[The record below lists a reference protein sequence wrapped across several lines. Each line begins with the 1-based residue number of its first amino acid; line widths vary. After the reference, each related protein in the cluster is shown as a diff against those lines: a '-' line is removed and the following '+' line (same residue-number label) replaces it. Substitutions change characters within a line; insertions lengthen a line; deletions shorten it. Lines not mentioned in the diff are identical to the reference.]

1 MMSGLLAQHPDVLS
15 LSEFF
20 VSLGPSA
27 FPTGALDGAAFWEI
41 LSRPHPIPSL
51 LRKNGVSTPEARPN
65 LHGRS
70 PGGDVP
76 AISMEA
82 LPHLTDD
89 PDTLYDRL
97 ESEVP
102 RWERASVTEHYLHL
116 FEWLRDRLGRRTVVE
131 RSGSGL
137 EILPQL
143 LRCFPEARFVHLHR
157 SGPDCALSMS
167 RHPAFRL
174 AVITDRMREYL
185 GEDPYHE
192 PSERHFHALPEDLR
206 RFLPK
211 TFDAAALGKERIPLA
226 AFGRL
231 WSERILTSMPH
242 LASLPGRRLLCM
254 SYEDLLAAPESE
266 LLKFARFAELPHPE
280 NWSRTMSRQVDGTRA
295 GGSRELPESER
306 AELVRSCEPGMRALG
321 LP

>member
-1 MMSGLLAQHPDVLS
+1 MTRLLSEHPDVLG

-27 FPTGALDGAAFWEI
+27 FPEGALDGSAFWKI
-41 LSRPHPIPSL
+41 LSRPHPVASL
-51 LRKNGVSTPEARPN
+51 LRKNGVSTPESRPN
-65 LHGRS
+65 LHGRL

-82 LPHLTDD
+82 LPRLTDA
-89 PDTLYDRL
+89 PDLLYDRL

-102 RWERASVTEHYLHL
+102 RWERASAAEHYLHL
-116 FEWLRDRLGRRTVVE
+116 FAWLCDRLGRRTVVE

-143 LRCFPEARFVHLHR
+143 LRCFPKARFVHLHR
-157 SGPDCALSMS
+157 TGPDCALSMS

-174 AVITDRMREYL
+174 AVITDRMREHL

-192 PSERHFHALPEDLR
+192 PSERHFRALPDDLR

-211 TFDAAALGKERIPLA
+211 TFDAAALGEERIPLA
-226 AFGRL
+226 DFGRL
-231 WSERILTSMPH
+231 WSERILNSMPY
-242 LASLPGRRLLCM
+242 LASLPSHRLLRM
-254 SYEDLLAAPESE
+254 SYEDLLAEPESE

-280 NWSRTMSRQVDGTRA
+280 NWARTVSGQVDGARA
-295 GGSRELPESER
+295 GGSRGLPESER

-321 LP
+321 LS